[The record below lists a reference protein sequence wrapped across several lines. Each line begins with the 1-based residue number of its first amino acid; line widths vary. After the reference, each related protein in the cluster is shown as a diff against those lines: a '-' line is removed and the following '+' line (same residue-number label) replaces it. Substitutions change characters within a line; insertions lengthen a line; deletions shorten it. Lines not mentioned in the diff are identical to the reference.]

1 MTEATIAHRMTKDGR
16 SLDEIRDAIDEL
28 YGS

>member
-1 MTEATIAHRMTKDGR
+1 MSEARVAHRMTRDGR
-16 SLDEIRDAIDEL
+16 SLDKIRQAIDEF